1 MAKILC
7 SRDYVVTISGSEVRV
22 SALRDPATVHK
33 FELRANT
40 VEQEGQNAKKKSKN
54 ASKQEQQR
62 RSEDT
67 TLVEMDPHIS
77 TGRVLT
83 AAFSK
88 SGCHFAACTDQKEL
102 SLWDVENSWT
112 KMWTKV
118 VAKRCMAVTFDTRDA
133 GLFVADKAGDV
144 YRFDIRDPAGDGVL
158 ILGHVSM
165 LLDVVVSPDN
175 QFIVTAERDEK
186 IRVSCLP
193 NAYSI
198 HTFCLGHTEFVNRL
212 VILPSF
218 DLLVSAAGDSSLRLW
233 DYRTATELCR
243 ASFNWAK
250 GGDSDAGEK
259 TDATVACLSCC
270 CRHNLVAMTILQQP
284 FVPVYRVDQL
294 DGKWTMEEIVRLEC
308 SCPPWSLTF
317 NPDGRLWILLPDPAK
332 PVVVYRVETCE
343 DKNLKFLEASSED
356 KLASPGDWDF
366 LKCSCNVPS
375 EFAGLHK
382 VPFDNMPDYLRRKQQ
397 RIQDFAAKKG
407 HKRRRLQKKR
417 AQEGGLDRG
426 SPIEGASDG
435 QEERSVEIHDADDSE
450 DGEEEDED
458 VEGETVAVGDGEA
471 NDDELKEERND
482 AKKSKLDL

>member
-33 FELRANT
+33 FELRAST
-40 VEQEGQNAKKKSKN
+40 VEPEGQNAKKKSKN

-67 TLVEMDPHIS
+67 TLVEMDPHVS

-118 VAKRCMAVTFDTRDA
+118 VAKRCMALTFDMHEA
-133 GLFVADKAGDV
+133 ALFVADKAGDV
-144 YRFDIRDPAGDGVL
+144 YRFDIRDKAGDGVL

-175 QFIVTAERDEK
+175 QFIITAERDEK

-233 DYRTATELCR
+233 DYRAATELCR
-243 ASFNWAK
+243 TSFNWAK
-250 GGDSDAGEK
+250 AGDSDAGEK

-270 CRHNLVAMTILQQP
+270 CRHSLVAMAILQQP
-284 FVPVYRVDQL
+284 FVPVYRVGQQ
-294 DGKWTMEEIVRLEC
+294 DGIWTMEEIVRLEC
-308 SCPPWSLTF
+308 THPPWSLTF
-317 NPDGRLWILLPDPAK
+317 DPDGRLWILLPDPAK
-332 PVVVYRVETCE
+332 PIVVYRVETCE
-343 DKNLKFLEASSED
+343 DGKLKFLEASSED
-356 KLASPGDWDF
+356 KLAFSGDWDF

-407 HKRRRLQKKR
+407 HKRHRLQKKR
-417 AQEGGLDRG
+417 AQKGGQDTG

-435 QEERSVEIHDADDSE
+435 QEERSVVIGDGDDSE
-450 DGEEEDED
+450 DGEEDDED
-458 VEGETVAVGDGEA
+458 VEGESVAVGDGEA
-471 NDDELKEERND
+471 NDGEVEEERND